1 MAPNT
6 CTSYLPPEIIENI
19 LLRSSVKP
27 LLRFKSV
34 SKSWNTLISD
44 PIFVRNHHNQS
55 KKSSSDN
62 LFLCHDYYTLSY
74 SNLYSVVKLEDRKLQ
89 TLQVFECS
97 YRWEDYVCS
106 CDGVILLA
114 TGCDTYRRFTL
125 WNPSTRT
132 RTELC
137 HPRRRIEAS
146 YGLSRDPTTG
156 DFKVVVVGWRDSYSV
171 YSCNNKSWM
180 IFNKEHETPPRTGPS
195 SCYRSFPEVC
205 VDGVSYWVWRNT
217 SHIVYHDPRDDKLK
231 ILQKP
236 ENVDDNETIYLVGL
250 RGSLCM
256 YCKGRDEHTV
266 DFWTKEKGIDNNS
279 WNELMTVENVCMRI
293 WNFQPLCF
301 VEDKIVIQD
310 RRRDK
315 LLAYIPCE
323 KRFEEF
329 EGDAQP
335 FDRVR
340 LPIPYTESLVFPG

>member
-217 SHIVYHDPRDDKLK
+217 SHI
-231 ILQKP
+231 
-236 ENVDDNETIYLVGL
+236 
-250 RGSLCM
+250 
-256 YCKGRDEHTV
+256 
-266 DFWTKEKGIDNNS
+266 EKGIDNNS

-340 LPIPYTESLVFPG
+340 LPIPYTESL